1 MLASYSGGGRIV
13 QPLRNL
19 SEHRMKLRRQKEHYV
34 QLCLLR
40 RCSNK
45 QVLIVVGVLD
55 RMHVDRLNIRFFLAF
70 LDSFSDFFHVVVSTF
85 SVLVLIVDL
94 VVCFSQHPRYVHLE
108 QTCCG
113 TSEYIEWTRAE
124 SSHISFSGS
133 CLFVMTAQVDV
144 VRRKMRTIVGGGW
157 RSGGSGESVCLP
169 GFLDLRNFLA
179 AIFLGSPLLF
189 YHNYF
194 LINLRQNVQGAS
206 EPSVTTKKVKTTTVE
221 KPAPKSALKKTETT
235 TTTATKAKKEVKEDA
250 PARTTRST
258 RKRAEDFLEP
268 EEKPA
273 KKTTTVKPESAS
285 SKVSKTKAKASPK
298 VAVEEEEIAVA
309 NETDSEAEAEEDDQ
323 TAALLA
329 GFESSDDENDPQE
342 DDGIALDKIPAV
354 PNIKEV
360 RKQVKDAQQDEEN
373 TPGVIYIGRLPHGF
387 FEAQMREYFS
397 QFGDIT
403 HLRMARNKLTGRS
416 KHYAFIEFGSAAVA
430 EIVAKTMDKYLL
442 FGHLLQVRR
451 IPAEQVHEKLWKG
464 EGGRFK
470 VMPRNKIEGGMLKR
484 ETRRPHSSRSWVMTS
499 RCPLYVMLRRCPPRR
514 LARQRVRLCS
524 PAPMCPQ
531 SWTSRKSNRTV
542 WKATSETKRVQLR
555 RLRVHAVRV
564 RVLIRPVPLSR
575 LEEEVGDQET
585 HKAKSGNDLN
595 GDTASRSLLHTQA
608 SRASRDSLLG
618 ILVDCIGLSL
628 AQSLF
633 VSFLTHSCDGGL
645 SLCKLGVHVSRN
657 SISKVL
663 VIDRTFFRARD
674 SAHSSHIC
682 ASLRSLR
689 LG

>member
-1 MLASYSGGGRIV
+1 MSKV
-13 QPLRNL
+13 DN
-19 SEHRMKLRRQKEHYV
+19 K
-34 QLCLLR
+34 
-40 RCSNK
+40 SNK
-45 QVLIVVGVLD
+45 
-55 RMHVDRLNIRFFLAF
+55 
-70 LDSFSDFFHVVVSTF
+70 
-85 SVLVLIVDL
+85 
-94 VVCFSQHPRYVHLE
+94 
-108 QTCCG
+108 
-113 TSEYIEWTRAE
+113 
-124 SSHISFSGS
+124 
-133 CLFVMTAQVDV
+133 
-144 VRRKMRTIVGGGW
+144 RK
-157 RSGGSGESVCLP
+157 
-169 GFLDLRNFLA
+169 
-179 AIFLGSPLLF
+179 
-189 YHNYF
+189 
-194 LINLRQNVQGAS
+194 GAS

-235 TTTATKAKKEVKEDA
+235 ATTATKAKKEVKEDA
-250 PARTTRST
+250 PVRTTRST

-484 ETRRPHSSRSWVMTS
+484 GTTREGWEKRIERENQARNKKAAQLKELGYDFEMPSVRDVKEVPTKETREAEGAPLLTS
-499 RCPLYVMLRRCPPRR
+499 ADVSAVLDKQEEQPV
-514 LARQRVRLCS
+514 V
-524 PAPMCPQ
+524 
-531 SWTSRKSNRTV
+531 K
-542 WKATSETKRVQLR
+542 ETKKAAPVEKAGAKRVKSK
-555 RLRVHAVRV
+555 AD
-564 RVLIRPVPLSR
+564 
-575 LEEEVGDQET
+575 GKKGAK
-585 HKAKSGNDLN
+585 KAK
-595 GDTASRSLLHTQA
+595 
-608 SRASRDSLLG
+608 
-618 ILVDCIGLSL
+618 
-628 AQSLF
+628 
-633 VSFLTHSCDGGL
+633 VS
-645 SLCKLGVHVSRN
+645 
-657 SISKVL
+657 
-663 VIDRTFFRARD
+663 A
-674 SAHSSHIC
+674 
-682 ASLRSLR
+682 
-689 LG
+689 